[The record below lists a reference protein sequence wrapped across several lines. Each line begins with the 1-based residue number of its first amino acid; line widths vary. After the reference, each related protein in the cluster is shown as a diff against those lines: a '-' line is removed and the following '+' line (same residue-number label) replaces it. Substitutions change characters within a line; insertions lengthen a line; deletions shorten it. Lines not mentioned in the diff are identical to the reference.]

1 MRTFATSALLFSLA
15 VAALAQPPLPRKAPE
30 FTIEESSGKKTLLS
44 SYKGKV
50 VVMEFLF
57 TTCPHCQKESQELTK
72 LYHEFGP
79 KGVQMLGVA
88 VNDNAAVLVNGFIE
102 QFSVGYPVG
111 FSRTDDM
118 VAFLGFSLMDR
129 FVVPQLAVIDRKGMI
144 RMQSGPQGDA
154 KLQDETYMRNVI
166 TQILREPAAT
176 SAGKSAVKTTASTH
190 Q

>member
-1 MRTFATSALLFSLA
+1 
-15 VAALAQPPLPRKAPE
+15 
-30 FTIEESSGKKTLLS
+30 
-44 SYKGKV
+44 
-50 VVMEFLF
+50 
-57 TTCPHCQKESQELTK
+57 
-72 LYHEFGP
+72 
-79 KGVQMLGVA
+79 
-88 VNDNAAVLVNGFIE
+88 
-102 QFSVGYPVG
+102 
-111 FSRTDDM
+111 M